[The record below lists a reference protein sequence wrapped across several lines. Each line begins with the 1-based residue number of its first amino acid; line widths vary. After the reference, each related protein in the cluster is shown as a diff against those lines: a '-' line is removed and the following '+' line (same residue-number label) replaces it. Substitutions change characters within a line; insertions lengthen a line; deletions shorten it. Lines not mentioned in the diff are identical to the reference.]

1 MISMASSTT
10 STACLKDSTSKSP
23 SMVRKHIKLSDARLQ
38 AVSSKNM
45 YSEHGLEALI
55 REVFKQVC
63 QSLLVVSNCRPGS
76 PHRCAASEISRISSR
91 ARKVS
96 IGRPSFT
103 ALVVHEPSLATAF
116 MNSSVTR
123 TELFEFWKKMD
134 EYASPLKEA
143 S

>member
-10 STACLKDSTSKSP
+10 STACLNDSTSKSP
-23 SMVRKHIKLSDARLQ
+23 SMVRKHIRLSDAKLQ

-45 YSEHGLEALI
+45 YSEHGFEALI
-55 REVFKQVC
+55 RALFRQVC
-63 QSLLVVSNCRPGS
+63 QSLMVVSNCSPGS
-76 PHRCAASEISRISSR
+76 PHRCAASEISRISSL

-103 ALVVHEPSLATAF
+103 ARVVQEASVATAF

-123 TELFEFWKKMD
+123 TELFEFWKKME
-134 EYASPLKEA
+134 EYASPLKD
-143 S
+143 